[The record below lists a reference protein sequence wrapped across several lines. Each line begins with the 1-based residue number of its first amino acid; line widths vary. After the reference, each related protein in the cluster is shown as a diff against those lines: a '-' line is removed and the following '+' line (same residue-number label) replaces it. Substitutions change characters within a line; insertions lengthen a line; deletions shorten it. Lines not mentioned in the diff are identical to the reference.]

1 MHFDLTQSTASYKSC
16 AATSLAARSRPTPR
30 SGIGA
35 HRIAVDVFR
44 KLGELDLCGPLVPE
58 EYGGSNANEAVQI
71 HGGYGYILDG
81 KVARLYLDSKIL
93 EIGEATNEI
102 QPVVIARA
110 LGC

>member
-30 SGIGA
+30 SGIGPIGLRSTCSESSGSWISA
-35 HRIAVDVFR
+35 ARWFR
-44 KLGELDLCGPLVPE
+44 RSTAARMLTKRCR
-58 EYGGSNANEAVQI
+58 ST
-71 HGGYGYILDG
+71 GYGYILDS